1 MTQQWKP
8 IGSAPK
14 DGTEI
19 IVFHPEAGVCAAF
32 CPDDGFA
39 WHCMDGMNTVVGSKS
54 GKSIPVMTSFLK
66 PPTHWMPLPS
76 APGTPPASAQDE
88 QTAFDVKL
96 GAHVREWARRQGWK
110 PEDAEGAWEF
120 AQRLSYEAGR
130 RHATPYW
137 ASAYEEQDNYDQA
150 VADAIRRVKVRIEF
164 AGRADISFPMAV
176 PENRV
181 YLAGP
186 MTGYENHNFPAFHG
200 AAERMRASGLEVVNP
215 ADHGVVDGLGWADY
229 MRWDLVKLAGCHSV
243 YVLPGWQKSKG
254 ASLEVAIAQALG
266 MPVFTVE
273 GAPVQV
279 GDQENTYAAGYYK
292 GHRDALAIE
301 SAKRNTA
308 PAAGNARLL
317 EFVREVAQQ
326 KPEKPDYWSSCGQCA
341 SNISQASDL
350 LDGIAASQQQEG

>member
-1 MTQQWKP
+1 
-8 IGSAPK
+8 
-14 DGTEI
+14 
-19 IVFHPEAGVCAAF
+19 
-32 CPDDGFA
+32 
-39 WHCMDGMNTVVGSKS
+39 
-54 GKSIPVMTSFLK
+54 
-66 PPTHWMPLPS
+66 
-76 APGTPPASAQDE
+76 
-88 QTAFDVKL
+88 
-96 GAHVREWARRQGWK
+96 
-110 PEDAEGAWEF
+110 
-120 AQRLSYEAGR
+120 
-130 RHATPYW
+130 
-137 ASAYEEQDNYDQA
+137 
-150 VADAIRRVKVRIEF
+150 
-164 AGRADISFPMAV
+164 
-176 PENRV
+176 
-181 YLAGP
+181 
-186 MTGYENHNFPAFHG
+186 
-200 AAERMRASGLEVVNP
+200 LEVVNP